1 MLKINNMAREVS
13 PNSVGVKVSKMNV
26 NEVLSFTNPYTSV
39 TVMVSMLKRKEEHKE
54 KIFKIR
60 TLNSITNVTR
70 IK

>member
-1 MLKINNMAREVS
+1 LLKINNMAREVS
-13 PNSVGVKVSKMNV
+13 PNSVGVKVSNMKV

-60 TLNSITNVTR
+60 TLNNITNVTR

>member
-13 PNSVGVKVSKMNV
+13 PNSVGVKVSKMKV

-60 TLNSITNVTR
+60 VLNNITNVTR

>member
-1 MLKINNMAREVS
+1 MAREVS
-13 PNSVGVKVSKMNV
+13 PNSVGVKVSKMKV

-60 TLNSITNVTR
+60 VLNNITNVTR

>member
-1 MLKINNMAREVS
+1 LLKINNMAREVS
-13 PNSVGVKVSKMNV
+13 PNSVGVKVSKMKV

-60 TLNSITNVTR
+60 VINNITNVTR